1 MIKFEYINEKIAEI
15 SLPKRATAGSSG
27 YDFFSPAR
35 YEVKKGQ
42 TVLIETNVRFI
53 CDNPN
58 YWLML
63 MPRSGL
69 GFKYGMR
76 LLNTVGNI
84 DSDYWHA
91 DNKGHIMAKIT
102 AEEDFVIEKG
112 DRFMQGVIVPCLF
125 TDDDNASGIRKGGL
139 GSTGLN

>member
-1 MIKFEYINEKIAEI
+1 MIKFEYVNEKTADV
-15 SLPKRATAGSSG
+15 SLPRRATSGSSG
-27 YDFFSPAR
+27 YDFYCPR
-35 YEVKKGQ
+35 RVEVKKGQ
-42 TVLIETNVRFI
+42 TVLVETNVRFI

-76 LLNTVGNI
+76 LLNTIGNV
-84 DSDYWHA
+84 DSDYWQA
-91 DNKGHIMAKIT
+91 DNKGHIMAKI
-102 AEEDFVIEKG
+102 AADEDFVIEKG

-125 TDDDNASGIRKGGL
+125 VDDDMTDGRRTGGL
-139 GSTGLN
+139 GSTGLK